1 MIQSMTGYG
10 REQVQIG
17 SKSISVEIR
26 SLNSKGID
34 LNLKLPSQYR
44 EKELDARN
52 FISAK
57 LERGKVDAY
66 INIQST
72 GDVSFEVNKEVVK
85 KYHDQVKQLY
95 VELGYAI
102 PQDVLAGIFRFPET
116 ITSGTNELDE
126 NEWKQVQDCIEKACK
141 KLIEFRT
148 QEGKK
153 LETDMRTQVA
163 SILTGLEAVKT
174 YEQERIQGVKD
185 RLIKNL
191 NELQTKE
198 GYDKNRFEQEMIYYL
213 EKLDINEEKV
223 RLKAHCDYFVKTM
236 ETEVSPG
243 RKLGFISQEM
253 GREINTLGSKCN
265 HAEIQKLVVK
275 MKDDLEKIKE
285 QCLNIL

>member
-1 MIQSMTGYG
+1 MTGYG
-10 REQVQIG
+10 REQAQIG
-17 SKSISVEIR
+17 DKTISVEIR

-44 EKELDARN
+44 EKELEARN
-52 FISAK
+52 LVSGH

-66 INIQST
+66 INIQSSA
-72 GDVSFEVNKEVVK
+72 DAQHEINKETVK
-85 KYHDQVKQLY
+85 KYHQQVSEVY
-95 VELGYAI
+95 RELGQTIDAHA
-102 PQDVLAGIFRFPET
+102 LASIFRFPDA
-116 ITSGTNELDE
+116 ITSGQQTLDE
-126 NEWKQVQDCIEKACK
+126 GEWKQLEGLIKKACL
-141 KLIEFRT
+141 KLKAFRE

-153 LETDMRTQVA
+153 LEVDIRNQVKN
-163 SILTGLEAVKT
+163 ILTNLVNVDQFEGERLKAVK
-174 YEQERIQGVKD
+174 E

-191 NELQTKE
+191 SELEVKE
-198 GYDKNRFEQEMIYYL
+198 NYDKNRFEQEMIYYL

-223 RLKAHCDYFVKTM
+223 RLKAHCEYFVKTM
-236 ETEVSPG
+236 ETEISPG

>member
-1 MIQSMTGYG
+1 MIHSMTGYG
-10 REQVQIG
+10 REQIQVG
-17 SKSISVEIR
+17 NKTISVEIR

-52 FISAK
+52 MVSAH
-57 LERGKVDAY
+57 LERGKIDAY
-66 INIQST
+66 INIQGT
-72 GDVSFEVNKEVVK
+72 GDASFEINKEAVK
-85 KYHDQVKQLY
+85 KYYTQVLEVY
-95 VELGYAI
+95 NELGHKVEA
-102 PQDVLAGIFRFPET
+102 DTLASIFRFPEA
-116 ITSGTNELDE
+116 ISSGSQELDE
-126 NEWKQVQDCIEKACK
+126 NEWKQVVDSINKACN
-141 KLIEFRT
+141 KLKEFRA

-153 LETDMRTQVA
+153 LEADMRTQVGN
-163 SILTGLEAVKT
+163 ILSNLKAVNQYEA
-174 YEQERIQGVKD
+174 ERMQTVKD

-191 NELQTKE
+191 NELGLKE
-198 GYDKNRFEQEMIYYL
+198 NFDKNRFEQELIYYL
-213 EKLDINEEKV
+213 EKLDVNEEKV
-223 RLKAHCDYFVKTM
+223 RLTGHCEYFLKTM
-236 ETEVSPG
+236 ETEAMPG